1 MKIIQNENYITF
13 VKNKSRHLTSQSV
26 NMIYVGLV
34 LLGIG
39 IYWFEG
45 SFEAM
50 VKVLLSLIAAFFIS
64 SFLLEIVLTF
74 ISKEII
80 FNNFITQVCSII
92 ILTALSFVFY
102 DDYFRYWTFVLGL
115 FIFMPQI
122 VLLTFEKIRSWF

>member
-13 VKNKSRHLTSQSV
+13 VKRNSKHLTSQSV

-39 IYWFEG
+39 IYWFEDG
-45 SFEAM
+45 FEAM
-50 VKVLLSLIAAFFIS
+50 IKVLLSLIAAFFIS

-74 ISKEII
+74 ISKEIS

-102 DDYFRYWTFVLGL
+102 DDNFRYWTFVLGL
-115 FIFMPQI
+115 ILFVPQI

>member
-34 LLGIG
+34 LLGID
-39 IYWFEG
+39 IYWFEDG
-45 SFEAM
+45 FEAM
-50 VKVLLSLIAAFFIS
+50 IKVLLSLIGAFFIS

-74 ISKEII
+74 ISKQINL
-80 FNNFITQVCSII
+80 NNFITQICSII

-102 DDYFRYWTFVLGL
+102 DDNFRCWTFVLGL
-115 FIFMPQI
+115 ILFVPQI